1 VRRRAGA
8 FAALAAAVAVVAALA
23 LWLPRTSVTQV
34 PAGASLQAAIDD
46 APDGGVVLL
55 GPGTH
60 AGPVAVTRSI
70 ELRGEPGAVLA
81 APTDAAA
88 AITITAPRARVSSLR
103 VEGGEDGVVVRD
115 ANGVTIDDVH
125 VAGAELHGIA
135 VVDASAAISD
145 VVVEDL
151 VHPMAQSIEIRN
163 SDGRPD
169 SVVTGA
175 RVIGGQ
181 EGIVSHVSEVEI
193 RDSYVAETTL
203 RGITITEMSDGIVTN
218 NTVTDATG
226 TGFYCGDMSR
236 CAFEGNTATDI
247 GASTLGRSAAGWG
260 LVVTYHSA
268 AWSHDNELG
277 GAAGEILTSIDGEMR
292 ARSPLDPR
300 SPTVLIGPMAV
311 AVGIALLLGAAGYVL
326 ARVIR
331 RRGPER
337 APMLGAIGGI
347 ATLLAA
353 VGVQSFHMV
362 EHWLQVYRVHVD
374 LIPSRGGLVGPS
386 VEAEWVHFTYNS
398 ALWLFVLLVFL
409 ELRRSSS
416 DARVGLVGGAVLIQG
431 WHSIEHVTKLFQHI
445 TTGAKVNP
453 GLLGNFSDLVWFHFT
468 INLTVY
474 GLCLAAAFLWFS
486 RLGGFRGIRGLTT
499 RRPVPV

>member
-1 VRRRAGA
+1 MLVAV
-8 FAALAAAVAVVAALA
+8 VAVVAALA
-23 LWLPRTSVTQV
+23 LWWPRTNVTQV
-34 PAGASLQAAIDD
+34 RAGASLQAAIDG
-46 APDGGVVLL
+46 APTGGVVSL
-55 GPGTH
+55 GAGTH
-60 AGPVAVTRSI
+60 AGPVKLTRSI
-70 ELRGEPGAVLA
+70 ELRGEPDAVVA

-88 AITITAPRARVSSLR
+88 AITVTAPSARVTSLR
-103 VEGGEDGVVVRD
+103 VEGAENGIVVRD

-125 VAGAELHGIA
+125 VAGSELHGIA
-135 VVDASAAISD
+135 IVDASAVISD

-151 VHPMAQSIEIRN
+151 IHPMAQGIEIRN

-169 SVVTGA
+169 TIVTGA

-193 RDSYVAETTL
+193 HDSYVAETTL
-203 RGITITEMSDGIVTN
+203 RGITVTEMSDGIVTN
-218 NTVTDATG
+218 NIVEDATG

-236 CAFEGNTATDI
+236 CAFSGNTATGI
-247 GASTLGRSAAGWG
+247 GASSLGRSAAGWG

-268 AWSHDNELG
+268 ASSHDNDLG
-277 GAAGEILTSIDGEMR
+277 GVAGAVLTSIDGEIR

-300 SPTVLIGPMAV
+300 SSTVLIGPMAV
-311 AVGIALLLGAAGYVL
+311 AGGIALLLGAAGYAL
-326 ARVIR
+326 ARTIR
-331 RRGPER
+331 RRGPVR
-337 APMLGAIGGI
+337 PAMMGAIGGI
-347 ATLLAA
+347 VTLLVA

-386 VEAEWVHFTYNS
+386 VEAEWVHLTYNS
-398 ALWLFVLLVFL
+398 ALWLFILLVFL

-416 DARVGLVGGAVLIQG
+416 DGRVGLMGGAVLIQG
-431 WHSIEHVTKLFQHI
+431 WHSIEHVAKIFQHI

-453 GLLGNFSDLVWFHFT
+453 GLLGNFTDLVWFHFT

-474 GLCLAAAFLWFS
+474 GLCLAAALLWFR
-486 RLGGFRGIRGLTT
+486 RLGGFRGILGLAT
-499 RRPVPV
+499 RRPVPA